1 MEGFKNDNVQ
11 SQVCIQ
17 RYRLKARGKLNAV
30 NVLYLHLIHCRSGCV
45 LLVYTSWSLVRDT
58 TTFPLYAP
66 KLGGPQV
73 SVSTRSRVPSAD
85 IQ

>member
-30 NVLYLHLIHCRSGCV
+30 NVLYLHLIHCRAGCV
-45 LLVYTSWSLVRDT
+45 LLVYTSW
-58 TTFPLYAP
+58 
-66 KLGGPQV
+66 
-73 SVSTRSRVPSAD
+73 
-85 IQ
+85 